1 MAQQSPL
8 TLFDFHKQFRDE
20 EDCKKYLF
28 KIRWP
33 NGYCCP
39 RCQGDQYFM
48 IKGRELFKCKRCY
61 YQTSLTAGT
70 VLHRTRTP
78 LLVWFWAIFLISCDK
93 RGHSA
98 LSLSKELGVSYWVSW
113 TLLQKIRSAM
123 GKQDGQ
129 YKLRGVVE
137 VDEAYL
143 GYKKQNS
150 KRGRGTEKAKVLVAV
165 STDEKKKHPQFAKM
179 KAVNRLTT
187 EVVIDFVK
195 SHFEEN
201 CLVQTDGLNIYN
213 GLKDNVSKHEIFPIV
228 SGEAP
233 LPWVHTIISN
243 AKAFILGTYHGIG
256 PKHLQV
262 YLDEFCYRFNRR
274 FWENQLFNRMLAA
287 CMNCETITFGELTQ

>member
-1 MAQQSPL
+1 
-8 TLFDFHKQFRDE
+8 
-20 EDCKKYLF
+20 
-28 KIRWP
+28 
-33 NGYCCP
+33 
-39 RCQGDQYFM
+39 
-48 IKGRELFKCKRCY
+48 
-61 YQTSLTAGT
+61 
-70 VLHRTRTP
+70 
-78 LLVWFWAIFLISCDK
+78 
-93 RGHSA
+93 
-98 LSLSKELGVSYWVSW
+98 
-113 TLLQKIRSAM
+113 M

-213 GLKDNVSKHEIFPIV
+213 ALKDNVTKHEIFPIV

-243 AKAFILGTYHGIG
+243 AKSFVLGTYHGIG